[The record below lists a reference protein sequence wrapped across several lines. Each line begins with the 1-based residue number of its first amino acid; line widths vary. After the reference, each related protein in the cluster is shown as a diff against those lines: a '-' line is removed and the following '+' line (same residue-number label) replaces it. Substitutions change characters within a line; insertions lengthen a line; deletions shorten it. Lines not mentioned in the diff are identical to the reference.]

1 MVGGYPREARE
12 RSVFCRGIT
21 AIPTAES
28 AALWLS
34 SIRIHSSAQGGAKP
48 SVGRSRSLSLDSLLT
63 VSWHSGAHQVMDGL
77 TCLAFPVDWSAVA
90 QQLRDKSQL

>member
-34 SIRIHSSAQGGAKP
+34 SIRIHSSTQRGAKP
-48 SVGRSRSLSLDSLLT
+48 SVGRSRSLSLVSLLT
-63 VSWHSGAHQVMDGL
+63 VSLHSGARQVMNGP

-90 QQLRDKSQL
+90 Q